1 MIQDCEMKMTTISDH
16 QKSSAAL
23 LVIDVQKEQFEASSP
38 VYHADDLLKN
48 INLLISKARQE
59 DVPVFYVQHSADSY
73 LKYGSDGWQLHPQI
87 QPIAGEPIIHKRHPN
102 SFEDTNLKDELTKR
116 NVKTLVVTG
125 LVSHGCVKATCL
137 GALKE
142 GYQVVLVS
150 DAHSNF
156 SKDALGMIEKWNQ
169 ELGNKGALVVETKSV
184 SF

>member
-1 MIQDCEMKMTTISDH
+1 MTTKPIH

-23 LVIDVQKEQFEASSP
+23 LVIDVQKEQFAASSP

-169 ELGNKGALVVETKSV
+169 ELGNKGVLVINTKSV

>member
-1 MIQDCEMKMTTISDH
+1 MTTSTIH
-16 QKSSAAL
+16 QNITSAL
-23 LVIDVQKEQFEASSP
+23 LVIDVQKEQFEESTP

-59 DVPVFYVQHSADSY
+59 GVPVFYIQHSADSY

-87 QPIAGEPIIHKRHPN
+87 QPIAGEPLIFKRHPN

-116 NVKTLVVTG
+116 KVNTIVVTG
-125 LVSHGCVKATCL
+125 LVTHGCVKATCL
-137 GALKE
+137 GGLKE

-156 SKDALGMIEKWNQ
+156 SKDALGMIEKWNC
-169 ELGNKGALVVETKSV
+169 ELGTKGALVVDTKSV
-184 SF
+184 TF